1 MAEEQEDIGR
11 VRMVRKEDGEQWG
24 IVNERLGGLQL
35 RVQCQ
40 DGELRI
46 IRIPGKM
53 RKRVWVRE
61 GDLVIVKLWDF
72 QPSKGDLAWR
82 YLPNQANY
90 LKRKGLLEG
99 LHYDK

>member
-1 MAEEQEDIGR
+1 
-11 VRMVRKEDGEQWG
+11 
-24 IVNERLGGLQL
+24 
-35 RVQCQ
+35 
-40 DGELRI
+40 
-46 IRIPGKM
+46 M
-53 RKRVWVRE
+53 RDSADYSYGFSARTENYVLFESQRVWVRE